1 MPRIEVREVIG
12 RPIEDV
18 WAYLADPRNEL
29 EWQSSARERDV
40 PAADRIEKG
49 TRFRVMEGF
58 LGRKQEFEFEV
69 VELEPNRAFAARSIS
84 GPFASEYGYR
94 LESVDGGTSVTYWA
108 EGEAG
113 LGGAFGKLVDP
124 LVARMFRRD
133 ARSSL
138 ANLKDLQEG

>member
-1 MPRIEVREVIG
+1 MPRIEVRELIS
-12 RPIEDV
+12 RSIEDV

-40 PAADRIEKG
+40 SSGDEIEKG
-49 TRFRVMEGF
+49 TRFRVVEGF

-69 VELEPNRAFAARSIS
+69 VEFEHNRAFTARSIS

-94 LESVDGGTSVTYWA
+94 LESADEGTSVTYWA
-108 EGEAG
+108 EAEAG
-113 LGGAFGKLVDP
+113 LGGAFGKLLDP
-124 LVARMFRRD
+124 LVARMFQRD

-138 ANLKDLQEG
+138 ANLKDLHES